1 MMWAALGHAPKYHE
15 LGAWPPQQRMQL
27 QAEEKR
33 EPLKSKKGPGGDK
46 GARKKK
52 PQGSRVREAAPEKVA
67 AVCPRVLATPVLQ
80 RGGPPG
86 GAQAL
91 LCVPEALAEELSQAL
106 VGLGMALEQD
116 YAWDIFTSM
125 MRKQSSYVFRSWEVP
140 RALTAEMR
148 ALIVDWL
155 VQVHGYLGLADE
167 TLYLAVYLM
176 NAYMKVARVR
186 VPALQLLGVTCLFL
200 ACKVEESS
208 VPEPAELCLMT
219 EDSFSRRELL
229 RMERKVLSRLDFQL
243 HYTNPLHLLRL
254 LGALG
259 RWAPEVHHLATYFL
273 ELCLMEA
280 DCAAFEPAQLAA
292 AALGLAQRVQQEA
305 GAGPEGSTQLCLY
318 SEEVLGAVHRPMA
331 RAALRAGSSTLQAVF
346 LKYSRP
352 QKLGASTSP
361 AIAGS
366 AYLARC
372 RSPAP

>member
-1 MMWAALGHAPKYHE
+1 MMCAALGPAPQYHE
-15 LGAWPPQQRMQL
+15 LRAWAPQQRPVSQQL

-33 EPLKSKKGPGGDK
+33 ELLKSKNKGPGGDK
-46 GARKKK
+46 GARTKK
-52 PQGSRVREAAPEKVA
+52 PQGSRVREAAPEKAA
-67 AVCPRVLATPVLQ
+67 AVCPGIPATPVLQ

-86 GAQAL
+86 GPQAL
-91 LCVPEALAEELSQAL
+91 LCLPEALAEELSQAL
-106 VGLGMALEQD
+106 VALGMALEQD

-155 VQVHGYLGLADE
+155 VQVHEYLGLADE

-186 VPALQLLGVTCLFL
+186 
-200 ACKVEESS
+200 
-208 VPEPAELCLMT
+208 
-219 EDSFSRRELL
+219 
-229 RMERKVLSRLDFQL
+229 
-243 HYTNPLHLLRL
+243 
-254 LGALG
+254 
-259 RWAPEVHHLATYFL
+259 
-273 ELCLMEA
+273 LCLMEA

-305 GAGPEGSTQLCLY
+305 GAGGSGAGPEGSTQLCLY
-318 SEEVLGAVHRPMA
+318 SEEALGAVHRPMA
-331 RAALRAGSSTLQAVF
+331 RAALRAGGSTLQAVF

-366 AYLARC
+366 DYLARC